1 MGKDASGKLTH
12 SQFSHIRFWFD
23 KTHQNVWQNILFD
36 LFESATEQKDEN
48 EESDN
53 NNNLQ
58 LIDYDQLLFHL
69 CFNDQSH
76 CGVEK
81 MITLSRNLNMIQDK
95 EIITNDDLELMQ
107 LRGIKN
113 VELDHSIIRNIY
125 PDELTM
131 VETKQDDKI
140 NASFNLVNIA

>member
-1 MGKDASGKLTH
+1 MGND
-12 SQFSHIRFWFD
+12 
-23 KTHQNVWQNILFD
+23 
-36 LFESATEQKDEN
+36 ESN
-48 EESDN
+48 EE

-58 LIDYDQLLFHL
+58 MIDYDQLLFHL

-81 MITLSRNLNMIQDK
+81 MIALSRHLNMIQDK

-125 PDELTM
+125 PDELKLFAA
-131 VETKQDDKI
+131 KQDDKI
-140 NASFNLVNIA
+140 NAFFNLTNIKQCTQEQTIDID